1 MTSPQRL
8 LFTLT
13 SGRSG
18 TASLAKLLA
27 ANLPEA
33 QCHHEILGWDRFGL
47 DSPDLSQMTLFNS
60 QGNVAQVRDFW
71 RRKSARILGA
81 AAPLYAETSHV
92 LMKAGLLE
100 NLDLFEAV
108 GEIHFVALE
117 RDLFDTLISF
127 RNRYD
132 FTNKSL
138 WWLWYLDPRYP
149 RNIVESRQLAAL
161 GINGVCL
168 WYLFEIRARAAYY
181 RQLFG
186 DRPGLHFHRLDLS
199 DLGDRDRLA
208 GLLLALGAT
217 LEAEAVTLWPKQN
230 SGQNKHPFPPGEE
243 DAIRRLVAS
252 VQFDAEATARDFI
265 AQGRRL

>member
-1 MTSPQRL
+1 MTAPERL

-18 TASLAKLLA
+18 TSSLAKLLT
-27 ANLPEA
+27 ANLPGAE
-33 QCHHEILGWDRFGL
+33 CHHEILGWDRFGL
-47 DSPDLSQMTLFNS
+47 DSPDISQMTLFNS
-60 QGNVAQVRDFW
+60 QGNVPQVRDFW
-71 RRKSARILGA
+71 RRKSARILA
-81 AAPLYAETSHV
+81 CAAPLYAETSHV

-100 NLDLFEAV
+100 NLDLFDGV

-132 FTNKSL
+132 FTNKSM

-149 RNIVESRQLAAL
+149 RNIVDSQQLAEL

-181 RQLFG
+181 QILFE
-186 DRPGLHFHRLDLS
+186 DQPRLHFHRLALADLN
-199 DLGDRDRLA
+199 DRDRLA
-208 GLLLALGAT
+208 GLLHALGSPLA
-217 LEAEAVTLWPKQN
+217 ADAVTLLEKQN
-230 SGQNKHPFPPGEE
+230 PGQNTHAFPPGET
-243 DAIRRLVAS
+243 DAIRRLIAS
-252 VQFDAEATARDFI
+252 SRSKRSRPIF
-265 AQGRRL
+265 